1 MSLEKLFEP
10 ITIGNCTLKNR
21 IAMAPMNMGY
31 TGPEG
36 YVSDHTLAWFAT
48 RARGGFGLII
58 TECFVVNPHRWRGS
72 DSLNP
77 ALFSDR
83 RYFRFVS
90 ELVELVHSYDG
101 CKIFINRDEVPVSQM
116 VARCKQ
122 LATGRAMQ
130 MIFFTAEDNVN
141 YENVMKI
148 LDLVHEG
155 GLTNVAV
162 LTESIATDSLVQ

>member
-1 MSLEKLFEP
+1 MGMQVGGDKS
-10 ITIGNCTLKNR
+10 G
-21 IAMAPMNMGY
+21 PMGDINV
-31 TGPEG
+31 TPFID
-36 YVSDHTLAWFAT
+36 VCLVL
-48 RARGGFGLII
+48 LII
-58 TECFVVNPHRWRGS
+58 FMLIVTVTMLQLGYMSKLPPRTEGEVVPDPNQIVIRLSACPNQGQI
-72 DSLNP
+72 
-77 ALFSDR
+77 
-83 RYFRFVS
+83 
-90 ELVELVHSYDG
+90 DG

-162 LTESIATDSLVQ
+162 LTESIATDSLLQ